1 MIKFINPEDKIGLNV
16 MTRCASILSGEYTDR
31 ERGRL
36 ITYLTHFKPL
46 KQREVKKV
54 AEKVVKKVTEKSKK
68 EKHVKKH
75 VDKRIEDNNL
85 IDSLLK
91 ESSSSSEEINTED
104 ISFDYLFSSS
114 SDSIPDTSS

>member
-68 EKHVKKH
+68 GE
-75 VDKRIEDNNL
+75 
-85 IDSLLK
+85 
-91 ESSSSSEEINTED
+91 TC
-104 ISFDYLFSSS
+104 
-114 SDSIPDTSS
+114 